1 VSLRESLSLTLV
13 SRWPRIP
20 TLSGGPDIAF
30 LRNERVPARGKRG
43 YFSGAPDLAI
53 EVLSPE
59 DRPREI
65 REKVDGYLARGVP
78 LVVVIDPN
86 RKTATTFRPGTPS
99 VALRSE
105 IDVLDLNDVIPGF
118 SCELREIFQ

>member
-1 VSLRESLSLTLV
+1 
-13 SRWPRIP
+13 
-20 TLSGGPDIAF
+20 
-30 LRNERVPARGKRG
+30 VPARGKRG